1 MPLTLRRAL
10 LLAVFVAALAPAG
23 AEATV
28 TRSSVTSPADP
39 TYRLYQPSDRVAPE
53 LTITGTSDGRADE
66 SVDVVCSR
74 GALLGLVADNVPLS
88 GDGTFTTDVALS
100 AVSHGGCILRAV
112 PHLYRGKELQPFDG
126 PLVAVTYYDPN
137 DFPVPVRGAERPAVA
152 DYYVETGNRRGRAE
166 LRSAGSRGLKDLL
179 GVHPEALGTYTR
191 DTWDGGASL
200 QTEAKDAASTIEVD
214 DRVAYA
220 AGSIPRLVYAPE
232 ERPTAPEGFDG
243 LEVEL
248 TLDERTGRVTV
259 EESQRI
265 LRCNRWDRTQ
275 PRPVDCTSVLDTG
288 VRLERTITFDAE
300 HAIADVD
307 DRWISTDGQAHR
319 LRLAYE
325 HDADESDRPLWR
337 FPGDPRFTFRA
348 DQDRVRPKGPGTV
361 FVRGPE
367 GGMAVG
373 ALSYA
378 PAPATFIFDGKDVL
392 SEINEL
398 TVPAGGVLPIRRTFA
413 IAENV
418 IAAEALAQR
427 TEDGFAG
434 PAVSIDGPA
443 DGATT
448 GEASLKVSG
457 RATDNVGVAKLTING
472 QPVAVGG
479 DGSFSAVVAL
489 GTGSN
494 RVDVVATDA
503 TGLTGTASID
513 VTRTAPVI
521 LPTPT
526 PQPEAVQWCVM
537 PRVKKGSTVKAAR
550 AALKEAGCK
559 AARKTKSKR
568 SSKVKKG
575 RVLSLTHRAG
585 DHVPLAEAV
594 GITVSAGRKK
604 KR

>member
-10 LLAVFVAALAPAG
+10 LLAVFAAALAPTG
-23 AEATV
+23 AQATV

-39 TYRLYQPSDRVAPE
+39 TYRLYE
-53 LTITGTSDGRADE
+53 LTEKAATRLVVKGTSDGVADE
-66 SVDVVCSR
+66 AVDLVCTR
-74 GALLGLVADNVPLS
+74 GAVIGLVADNVPLS

-100 AVSHGGCILRAV
+100 AVPRGGCILRAV

-152 DYYVETGNRRGRAE
+152 DYYLETGHRRGRAE

-179 GVHPEALGTYTR
+179 GVYPEALGTYTR

-200 QTEAKDAASTIEVD
+200 QTEAKAASSAIEVD

-232 ERPTAPEGFDG
+232 ERPMAPEGFDG

-265 LRCNRWDRTQ
+265 LRCNRWDRTE
-275 PRPVDCTSVLDTG
+275 PRPADCASVLDTG
-288 VRLERTITFDAE
+288 VRLERTITFDAQ
-300 HAIADVD
+300 HAIVD
-307 DRWISTDGQAHR
+307 FSDRWISTDGQAHR

-373 ALSYA
+373 ALSYV

-392 SEINEL
+392 SEINEV

-413 IAENV
+413 VAENV
-418 IAAEALAQR
+418 IAAETLSRR

-443 DGATT
+443 DGTTT
-448 GEASLKVSG
+448 GESSLKVSG
-457 RATDNVGVAKLTING
+457 RATDNVAVATLTVNG
-472 QPVAVGG
+472 RPAAVDG
-479 DGSFSAVVAL
+479 DGSFSADVAL

-494 RVDVVATDA
+494 RIAVVAKDA
-503 TGLTGTASID
+503 AGLTASTSIG
-513 VTRTAPVI
+513 VTRTAPI
-521 LPTPT
+521 PTAT
-526 PQPEAVQWCVM
+526 PQPESVPRCVV
-537 PRVKKGSTVKAAR
+537 PRVKKGATVKAAR
-550 AALKEAGCK
+550 KALKDAGCK
-559 AARKTKSKR
+559 AATKTKSKR
-568 SSKVKKG
+568 SAKVKKG
-575 RVLSLTHRAG
+575 RVLSLARKAG
-585 DHVPLAEAV
+585 DSVRSDEAIA
-594 GITVSAGRKK
+594 ITVSSGKK